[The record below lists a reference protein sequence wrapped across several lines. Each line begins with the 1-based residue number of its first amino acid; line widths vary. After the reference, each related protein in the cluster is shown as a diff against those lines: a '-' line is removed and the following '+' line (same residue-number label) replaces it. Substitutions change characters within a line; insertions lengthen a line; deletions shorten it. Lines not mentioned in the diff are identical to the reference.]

1 MTERNPILQSLF
13 DRKSVRVYEE
23 KPIPAEMKQAIL
35 EAAAQA
41 PSAGCQQLYTILDI
55 TDPALKEALAESCD
69 HQPFIAKAPLVLVFC
84 ADCKKWYDAYLE
96 AGCTPRTPGVGD
108 LMLAVTD
115 AAIAAQNA
123 VVAAES
129 FGIGSCYIG
138 DIMENCDTQR
148 SLLHLPDYVF
158 PAVMLVFGWPTQQQ
172 KDRVKPQRC
181 AMEHI
186 VHENGYRTMDG
197 AELRDTFGYKA
208 GNAPFDQWCT
218 AFCNRKYNS
227 DFSKE
232 MTRSVEEYL
241 GQFPAQVFDK
251 INENFI
257 RCSFFELCS
266 RYLSSYYTF
275 AIEQNNSVGCS
286 NFEMTGIPGTN
297 YYKDDRLVEFKYFKA
312 KEAEH
317 MLALNDPRPED
328 VAQVRA
334 YAKDTKQKFP
344 VYNVRSYIVYICA
357 NKGWKCW
364 EVTE

>member
-1 MTERNPILQSLF
+1 MPETNPILQSLYA
-13 DRKSVRVYEE
+13 RKSVRVFEE
-23 KPIPAEMKQAIL
+23 KAIPAGMKQAIL

-55 TDPALKEALAESCD
+55 TDPALKAALADSCD

-84 ADCKKWYDAYLE
+84 ADCRRWLNAYHAAGITDA
-96 AGCTPRTPGVGD
+96 RKPGAGD
-108 LMLAVTD
+108 LMLAVADTC
-115 AAIAAQNA
+115 IAAQNA

-172 KDRVKPQRC
+172 KDRPKPQRC

-241 GQFPAQVFDK
+241 GQF
-251 INENFI
+251 
-257 RCSFFELCS
+257 R
-266 RYLSSYYTF
+266 
-275 AIEQNNSVGCS
+275 
-286 NFEMTGIPGTN
+286 
-297 YYKDDRLVEFKYFKA
+297 
-312 KEAEH
+312 
-317 MLALNDPRPED
+317 
-328 VAQVRA
+328 
-334 YAKDTKQKFP
+334 
-344 VYNVRSYIVYICA
+344 
-357 NKGWKCW
+357 
-364 EVTE
+364 